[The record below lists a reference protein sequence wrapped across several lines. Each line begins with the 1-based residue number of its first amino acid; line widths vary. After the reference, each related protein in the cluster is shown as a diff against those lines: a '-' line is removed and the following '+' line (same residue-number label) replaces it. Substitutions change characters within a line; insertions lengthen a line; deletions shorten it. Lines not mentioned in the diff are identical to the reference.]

1 MRARKRYSLWVLSRY
16 APFEVRW
23 LVLIP
28 GTFSGRGDALEFS
41 QKGAANGG
49 AWIHTHTH
57 IPCITSLV
65 LPSPISVSAFFVPP
79 RYSHYLQIFNTF
91 DRARLVNVPLCQIL
105 NTHAMALFVQNG
117 NFVRGNKETRAP
129 CLTQLLFRIPFIPPV

>member
-1 MRARKRYSLWVLSRY
+1 MRARKRHLLWVLSRY

-28 GTFSGRGDALEFS
+28 DTFSGRGDALEFS
-41 QKGAANGG
+41 RKGAANGG
-49 AWIHTHTH
+49 AWIHIHTH
-57 IPCITSLV
+57 SLHLV

-79 RYSHYLQIFNTF
+79 RYTHYLQIFNTF

-117 NFVRGNKETRAP
+117 NFVRGNKKTRAP
-129 CLTQLLFRIPFIPPV
+129 CLTQLLFHTPFIPPV